1 MPKNSLR
8 LVGGLLFVALV
19 SIETAHGFNL
29 DNIRTR
35 GVIEIAVYEGF
46 PPYSSRTRGRAT
58 GVDVSVAKALAEK
71 LGVNT
76 ELRLFRADESLEDD
90 LRNQI
95 WKGHYLG
102 GGTADVMMHVPVD
115 ADLAQENEQVAI
127 VAPYYRETIV
137 VARQRRLQDAMTLDQ
152 LEGERIGA
160 EKLTLASDYLALAL
174 GGSLRDDLVLFE
186 SVADA
191 ADALRQGSV
200 AAIMAPRGELE
211 GALGIDAEKYAIG
224 QMALP
229 RLRHNG
235 WDLGVAVRS
244 SHSELA
250 QAVGTAMQELREE
263 GVIEQIFKAHG
274 LAYQPPSRTAM

>member
-1 MPKNSLR
+1 MPRNSLR
-8 LVGGLLFVALV
+8 FVGVLFFLALASLETVHGLDLNT
-19 SIETAHGFNL
+19 IT
-29 DNIRTR
+29 TR
-35 GVIEIAVYEGF
+35 GVIEVAVYEGF
-46 PPYSSRTRGRAT
+46 PPYSSRTRGQAT
-58 GVDVSVAKALAEK
+58 GVDVAVGKVLAEK

-102 GGTADVMMHVPVD
+102 GGTADLMMHVPVD
-115 ADLAQENEQVAI
+115 PGLAQDNEQVAI
-127 VAPYYRETIV
+127 IAPYYRETIV
-137 VARQRRLQDAMTLDQ
+137 VAREPRLQDAATLDQ

-174 GGSLRDDLVLFE
+174 DGSLRDDLVLFE

-191 ADALRQGSV
+191 AEALRQGSL
-200 AAIMAPRGELE
+200 AAVMAPRGELE
-211 GALGIDAEKYAIG
+211 GALGADAQKYAIG

-229 RLRHNG
+229 RLRHSG

-244 SHSELA
+244 SNSELA
-250 QAVGTAMQELREE
+250 QAIATAMQELREE
-263 GVIEQIFKAHG
+263 GVIEKIFKTHG
-274 LAYQPPSRTAM
+274 LAYQPPSRAAM